1 MHRHLF
7 FICPTDNLESVIN
20 VFFRQENFFCTSL
33 GNSVTFK
40 IAEMGQIKEMI
51 IKHNIQEV
59 SFVLS
64 DDNCIISDAIERQV
78 FSEVPMLKNFYRS
91 VDNQKESYRSLLKAQ
106 NEQYLTTSYH
116 LQNKIQE
123 LKEGL
128 KSLLIDDINI
138 NGKIYNRKEKNFT
151 NIPFDL
157 ICLAHFNLN

>member
-1 MHRHLF
+1 MHGHLF
-7 FICPTDNLESVIN
+7 FICPTDNLELIIN
-20 VFFRQENFFCTSL
+20 VFFKQKNFFCTSL
-33 GNSVTFK
+33 GNSFAFK

-64 DDNCIISDAIERQV
+64 DDNCVISDAIERQV